1 MRQIGKVEDPD
12 NGRKRNVM
20 YMALFMLLTLV
31 LSTVGFAFYY
41 NDSSNSNSN
50 SAPVVEGESAP
61 LTVQQQ
67 GNRWAVPFRGQY
79 LYFAYPPNVTSNVE
93 IDIQKDVS
101 DYYGQKLFID
111 YKKEYIYSEI
121 KDTLGSYVLET
132 SKACYGSCL
141 ENIPEKTCEDN
152 IIVFNET
159 KFERVYQKDNC
170 IFVDGDLRTVDLA
183 LYRILGITP

>member
-12 NGRKRNVM
+12 KSKKRNVM

-41 NDSSNSNSN
+41 NDTSNTNT
-50 SAPVVEGESAP
+50 APLVEGESAP

-93 IDIQKDVS
+93 IDIQKEVG
-101 DYYGQKLFID
+101 DYYGANLYVD

-121 KDTLGSYVLET
+121 KDTLGRYVLET

-141 ENIPEKTCEDN
+141 ENIPEKNCGEN
-152 IIVFNET
+152 MIVFNES
-159 KFERVYQKDNC
+159 KVERIYQKDKC
-170 IFVDGDLRTVDLA
+170 IFIDGDLRTVDVA
-183 LYRILGITP
+183 LYKILGITA

>member
-12 NGRKRNVM
+12 KGRKRNVM

-41 NDSSNSNSN
+41 TDSSSTDNAVN
-50 SAPVVEGESAP
+50 PVEGSAVE

-79 LYFAYPPNVTSNVE
+79 LYFAYPPNVSSKVE

-101 DYYGQKLFID
+101 DYYGKNLYID

-121 KDTLGSYVLET
+121 KDTLGRYVLET
-132 SKACYGSCL
+132 SKACHGSCL
-141 ENIPEKTCEDN
+141 ENIPEKNCDEN
-152 IIVFNET
+152 MIVFNET
-159 KFERVYQKDNC
+159 KVEKIYQKDNC
-170 IFVDGDLRTVDLA
+170 IFIDGDLRTIDLA
-183 LYRILGITP
+183 LYKILGINA